1 MMLRVDAQRRQ
12 PLETQ
17 GQPTACHPQQ
27 MSLELRRPT
36 EPEVIVVVLRLQ
48 GGDLKK
54 ILAEA
59 IIGEKHSTELQ
70 Q

>member
-1 MMLRVDAQRRQ
+1 MVLRVDAQRRQ

-17 GQPTACHPQQ
+17 GQPPACHPQQ
-27 MSLELRRPT
+27 MGLELRRPT

-59 IIGEKHSTELQ
+59 IGEERSTELRQ
-70 Q
+70 

>member
-17 GQPTACHPQQ
+17 GQPPACHPQQ
-27 MSLELRRPT
+27 MSLELRCPT

-59 IIGEKHSTELQ
+59 IGEESSTELRQ
-70 Q
+70 

>member
-59 IIGEKHSTELQ
+59 IGEERSTELRQ
-70 Q
+70 

>member
-27 MSLELRRPT
+27 MSFELRRPT

-59 IIGEKHSTELQ
+59 IGEERSTELRQ
-70 Q
+70 